1 MSETQPQ
8 GDHSATA
15 DSLSGTVSSTLY
27 RNSENGWSVLEVRA
41 QGDLVTVVGSLPEL
55 SAGENC
61 SFRGHW
67 VEHPQYGRQ
76 FKASSFELKTPS
88 TLRGIE
94 RYLGSGLIK
103 GVGPS
108 TARQIVQTFGH
119 DTLEIL
125 SQHPERLLEV
135 PGIGRKRCEQIGES
149 FRQQHELRRT
159 LIFLQT
165 YGLSAALS
173 EKVSKAYRD
182 RAEELIRAN
191 PYRLIDD
198 IEGVGFLTADR
209 IALSLG
215 FPADGDYRLHAG
227 IKYALREASLSQGHS
242 CLPRH
247 QVIAQAAGMLRAA
260 EAMLNSCLDQ
270 LILHH
275 QLVEEAD
282 ENGNMIFLPDA
293 YYCEEEIARRLL
305 RLNRYSQQALPEHV
319 MAQIVQFEQS
329 NEIRFS
335 QTQRD
340 AVLQATQSGVLVIT
354 GGPGTGKTTLIN
366 CVLYVLGEGVR
377 TLLAAPTGRAA
388 KRMSEATGRDAKT
401 IHRMLEFSGEEGQFL
416 HDQQEPLDCDCL
428 IVDEVSMVD
437 IFLMRSL
444 LRALKPGTRLI
455 LVGDRDQL
463 PSVGPGNVLG
473 DILES
478 GRIAQVRLT
487 EIFRQESHSMI
498 VQNAHRINRGDL
510 PICNTREGDFF
521 FERKDT
527 ADEVAQTIVDLCA
540 RRLPAFL
547 KSKEGP
553 RAIQVLAPTKKGTC
567 GVLALNKRL
576 QDALNP
582 GTGEDQQ
589 LQYGETT
596 FRLHDR
602 VIHTRNNYQ
611 LAWTTAEGDEG
622 QGVFNGDIGYVCA
635 VDKDAQTLEVIYD
648 EERRTAYTYAQ
659 LEELD
664 LAYCL
669 SVHKSQ
675 GSEFEAVVMPVVGG
689 HYLLLNRN
697 LFYTAIT
704 RARSLVVLT
713 GYEQAI
719 AAMVQNTHHRQ
730 RYTALTRRLQQAQ
743 EDKA

>member
-1 MSETQPQ
+1 MHNGQP
-8 GDHSATA
+8 HAA
-15 DSLSGTVSSTLY
+15 DTLSGTVSTTLF
-27 RNSENGWSVLEVRA
+27 RNSENGWSVLELRA

-61 SFRGHW
+61 SFQGQW

-119 DTLEIL
+119 DTLEVL

-165 YGLSAALS
+165 YGLSATLS

-182 RAEELIRAN
+182 RAEEFIRAN

-198 IEGVGFLTADR
+198 IEGVGFITADR

-215 FPADGDYRLHAG
+215 FPEDGDYRLHAG

-242 CLPRH
+242 CLPRQ
-247 QVIAQAAGMLRAA
+247 QVIAQAAGLLRAV
-260 EAMLNSCLDQ
+260 EATLESCIDQ

-275 QLVEEAD
+275 QLIQEDDGDNTLV
-282 ENGNMIFLPDA
+282 FLPDA

-305 RLNRYSQQALPEHV
+305 KLNRYSQQALPEHV
-319 MAQIVQFEQS
+319 LAQIAQFERD
-329 NEIRFS
+329 NDIRFS

-340 AVLQATQSGVLVIT
+340 AVVQATQSGVLVIT

-366 CVLYVLGEGVR
+366 CVLHVLGEGVN
-377 TLLAAPTGRAA
+377 TMLAAPTGRAA
-388 KRMSEATGRDAKT
+388 KRMSEATGREAKT
-401 IHRMLEFSGEEGQFL
+401 IHRMLEFGGEEGQFL

-478 GRIAQVRLT
+478 GCIAQVRLT

-498 VQNAHRINRGDL
+498 VQNAHRINRGEMPL
-510 PICNTREGDFF
+510 LNTKEGDFF
-521 FERKDT
+521 FERKATPD
-527 ADEVAQTIVDLCA
+527 DVAQTIVDLCA

-547 KSKEGP
+547 KSQEGP

-582 GTGEDQQ
+582 AAGDDQQ
-589 LQYGETT
+589 LQYGETI

-611 LAWTTAEGDEG
+611 LAWTIPDGEEG

-635 VDKDAQTLEVIYD
+635 VDVPAQSLEVMYD
-648 EERRTAYTYAQ
+648 EERRTAYTYTQ

-689 HYLLLNRN
+689 HYMLLNRN

-719 AAMVQNTHHRQ
+719 ASMVQNTHHRQ
-730 RYTALTRRLQQAQ
+730 RHTALTRRLQSAQ
-743 EDKA
+743 VDKT